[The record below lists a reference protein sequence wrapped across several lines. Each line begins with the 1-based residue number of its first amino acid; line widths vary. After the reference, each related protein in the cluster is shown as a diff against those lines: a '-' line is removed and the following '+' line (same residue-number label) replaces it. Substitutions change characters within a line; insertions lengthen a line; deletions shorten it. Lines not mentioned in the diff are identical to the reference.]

1 MPTRLPQDGFAHSI
15 REEGSNVKVKLNDV
29 TKSLQFKDWFS
40 QGENLHGINSQSDFF
55 RESND
60 TLRTDTKELL
70 DTVEDLREV
79 KTVARDV
86 LAGKKANEVDYGRQD
101 GFVPEEIIAHF

>member
-1 MPTRLPQDGFAHSI
+1 MI
-15 REEGSNVKVKLNDV
+15 
-29 TKSLQFKDWFS
+29 FS
-40 QGENLHGINSQSDFF
+40 AK
-55 RESND
+55 SND

-101 GFVPEEIIAHF
+101 RFVLEEIIAHF